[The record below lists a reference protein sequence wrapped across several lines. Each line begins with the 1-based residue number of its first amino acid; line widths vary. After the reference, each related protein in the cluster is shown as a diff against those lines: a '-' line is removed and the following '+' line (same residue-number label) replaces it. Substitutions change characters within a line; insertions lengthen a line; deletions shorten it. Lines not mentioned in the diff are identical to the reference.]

1 MVRFGSTRHGACCT
15 VRPRGWVAARRAQ
28 VPRSG
33 GLTSRSSRCRF
44 AARLNSGV
52 TPLVKQRGSVM
63 IRWQLALLLLAA
75 GLISIWL
82 MVKVVTSDRSRL
94 DKFGAILL
102 LAVPF
107 VGPLLYWFVYNDL
120 PPQHPRL

>member
-1 MVRFGSTRHGACCT
+1 
-15 VRPRGWVAARRAQ
+15 
-28 VPRSG
+28 
-33 GLTSRSSRCRF
+33 
-44 AARLNSGV
+44 
-52 TPLVKQRGSVM
+52 M

-120 PPQHPRL
+120 PPQHPRLQNRGPRGEYASKWRSIRPVLEDGLASRQDGEDRYDQGGRPRP